1 MPQMYCKRSGII
13 ILLSTL
19 SFSTLFLS
27 IFSSLTMGQTG
38 DVLTNSQSDVIAL
51 SLSNMSLTDSATGLT
66 SVTGTVLNNSTEN
79 VMNLKVD
86 VTLYNADNI
95 TIRETSRF
103 VTGPFTVYEPGSVE
117 RFSFLMSVEDFD
129 YYTARAYAERVL

>member
-1 MPQMYCKRSGII
+1 MYYKRSGII
-13 ILLSTL
+13 ILLTTL

-27 IFSSLTMGQTG
+27 ISSSLSMGQIG
-38 DVLTNSQSDVIAL
+38 DVLTNSQSDIIAL

-86 VTLYNADNI
+86 VTLYDADNI

-103 VTGPFTVYEPGSVE
+103 VTGPFTVYEAGSVE
-117 RFSFLMSVEDFD
+117 RFSFLMSIEDFE
-129 YYTARAYAERVL
+129 YYTARAYGERVL

>member
-1 MPQMYCKRSGII
+1 MYYKRSGII
-13 ILLSTL
+13 ILLTTL

-27 IFSSLTMGQTG
+27 IFSSLSMGQIS
-38 DVLTNSQSDVIAL
+38 DVLPNSQPNVILL
-51 SLSNMSLTDSATGLT
+51 SISNMSITDSATGLT

-79 VMNLKVD
+79 VMNIKVD
-86 VTLYNADNI
+86 VTLYDADNT

-117 RFSFLMSVEDFD
+117 RFSFLMSIDDFD
-129 YYTARAYAERVL
+129 HYTARAYAERVL